1 MKTAMRALVL
11 LALFALALCAQGI
24 AQTPSA
30 APVPTSVPTNAA
42 DFLATLSA
50 GQGSATSDL
59 LPSPIFLSTLCATS
73 ADCPTGQLCC
83 YPCGIDGCN
92 RVCTKPLRGR
102 CPLYP

>member
-1 MKTAMRALVL
+1 MKTSMRALVL

-24 AQTPSA
+24 AETPA
-30 APVPTSVPTNAA
+30 ATPVPTSAA
-42 DFLATLSA
+42 EFLATLSA
-50 GQGSATSDL
+50 GPGSAPSDL
-59 LPSPIFLSTLCATS
+59 PPSPIFLSTLCATN

-92 RVCTKPLRGR
+92 RVCTKPLRGH

>member
-1 MKTAMRALVL
+1 MKTFTKALVL

-24 AQTPSA
+24 AQTPAA
-30 APVPTSVPTNAA
+30 APVPASTAE
-42 DFLATLSA
+42 FLATLSGA
-50 GQGSATSDL
+50 PSNAPSDL
-59 LPSPIFLSTLCATS
+59 PSSPILLSTLCVTN

-92 RVCTKPLRGR
+92 RACTKPLRGR